1 MLVVF
6 SMQVDELSMAIRDS
20 GDRRTLI
27 VSLNGVHRV
36 WVAGARMLDL
46 ERYHGVSGEWFIL
59 L

>member
-46 ERYHGVSGEWFIL
+46 ERYHGVSGEWLIL